1 MTFRKIS
8 LTFLI
13 IVLGVASAHAKKE
26 PKYGKYG
33 QARQLTPE
41 QAALVE
47 KAVAREKVLI
57 KNIQQRTP
65 LVETYIQNTKP
76 DLKLYSVPV
85 SDEYTL
91 SRVDFGKGFFDKT
104 YAPRS
109 ASNNNNKHKFFK
121 GSFASITGLTKALG
135 LEKFTYSPTGFM
147 QMMFLDPTGFD
158 TSHYVFSFV
167 RKEFLGSVRTWV
179 YDVHP
184 KVPGMGRFYGRVWVE
199 DEDGNVVRFN
209 GTYTGPTSEDSSKY
223 YFHFDSWRMNVQP
236 GIWLPVAIYV
246 EETNRIEGDTKTV
259 GLKAQTHFWGYS
271 LKLPTRDSENVSIKV
286 DDAVDN
292 SQDSQ
297 DVGPLQ
303 ASRLWITQA
312 ENNVIDRLVE
322 AGLVAPLNQGGY
334 ENKVLDQIVINLV
347 VPNNLAFTDQLHTR
361 VLLSTTVE
369 TTTVGNTILISKG
382 LIDSL
387 PNEPAIASVVAME
400 LAHIAMGHHIDT
412 RYAFN
417 DRLLFPDE
425 STFQRIDM
433 YHSDHDNLE
442 AAKKAMEYLQNS
454 MYKDQLPT
462 AGLFYAQ
469 LVDREKVLKGLNTPK
484 LGDSLLKA
492 DGTPWMADLQKM
504 SPKLNW
510 DDLTQS
516 AALPLGSWL
525 KTDPWDDKVHM
536 LTAKRYAPMNAR
548 DKMPFEVTPI
558 FYKLQRYDLASVQV
572 PAAPAGAAPAADQ
585 PTTGPDAA
593 PPTTTP
599 PPPPAGQPG
608 DADATPP
615 PAAPGAQPAAGNT
628 NTPPAPPPNP
638 Q

>member
-1 MTFRKIS
+1 MMFRKIS

-13 IVLGVASAHAKKE
+13 LILGAACAYAKKQ
-26 PKYGKYG
+26 PKYEL
-33 QARQLTPE
+33 AHPLTPE

-47 KAVAREKVLI
+47 RAVGREKVLI
-57 KNIQQRTP
+57 RNIAQRTP
-65 LVETYIQNTKP
+65 LVETYIQNTRP
-76 DLKLYSVPV
+76 DIKLYEVPV
-85 SDEYTL
+85 EDQYTL

-104 YAPRS
+104 YEPR
-109 ASNNNNKHKFFK
+109 AAAKKHGFFK
-121 GSFASITGLTKALG
+121 GSFAAITGLTRMLG
-135 LEKFTYSPTGFM
+135 LERFTYSATGFM

-158 TSHYVFSFV
+158 TQHYVFSFV
-167 RKEFLGSVRTWV
+167 RREFLGSVRTWV
-179 YDVHP
+179 FDVHP
-184 KVPGMGRFYGRVWVE
+184 KVSGMGRFYGRIWVE
-199 DEDGNVVRFN
+199 DVDGNVVRFN

-236 GIWLPVAIYV
+236 GIWLPVAVYV
-246 EETNRIEGDTKTV
+246 EETTRIEGEKTV

-271 LKLPTRDSENVSIKV
+271 LKLPTRDSENVSVKV
-286 DDAVDN
+286 DDAVDK
-292 SQDSQ
+292 SDDSQ

-334 ENKVLDQIVINLV
+334 ENKILDQIVVNLV

-369 TTTVGNTILISKG
+369 TTTVGNTILVSKG

-387 PNEPAIASVVAME
+387 PSEEAIASVVAME

-433 YHSDHDNLE
+433 YHSDHDNAE
-442 AAKKAMEYLQNS
+442 AAKRAMEYLENS
-454 MYKDQLPT
+454 MYKDKLPS
-462 AGLFYAQ
+462 AGLYYAQ
-469 LVDREKVLKGLNTPK
+469 LQDRARVLKALNSPK

-492 DGTPWMADLQKM
+492 DGTPWMGDLARM

-510 DDLTQS
+510 DDLTQT
-516 AALPLGSWL
+516 AALPLGSWI

-536 LTAKRYAPMNAR
+536 LNAKRYAPMNAR
-548 DKMPFEVTPI
+548 DKMPLEVTPI
-558 FYKLQRYDLASVQV
+558 FYKLQRYDAARLEAPSTPAAAAPGTGAQPAPGDQ
-572 PAAPAGAAPAADQ
+572 PAAPPE
-585 PTTGPDAA
+585 AA
-593 PPTTTP
+593 PPTSP
-599 PPPPAGQPG
+599 PTAQTSSGGAAEAQQPPPA
-608 DADATPP
+608 T
-615 PAAPGAQPAAGNT
+615 APSQ
-628 NTPPAPPPNP
+628 
-638 Q
+638 